1 VRRGEDRPGLV
12 LRLAGSADPVPPV
25 LRPPDPSVD
34 VWRDNA
40 GEVCAYT
47 YSAGGWHCMDWPAV
61 ARFCFDQAAD
71 AVVAWV
77 RPGVAWPAVERVH
90 RRGVVPAAL
99 QRLGFETL
107 HASAVRLPA
116 GVVGFLGHAGAGK
129 STLARAFGSAAGA
142 DPWSDDTLVL
152 DFGGD
157 DVAAVPIP
165 FDVGLRPPS
174 VQHFGN
180 GSSGVVVAGGG
191 RAPLRAL
198 MMLDRGSAR
207 ISVTPL
213 GARDALDAL
222 LPHACTFSMKD
233 AARRRQMVEH
243 YLTLAAR
250 AHVFR
255 LAYPTD
261 FGALPGVLEIVT
273 ATVAGRGT
281 GAARL
286 TRGEA

>member
-1 VRRGEDRPGLV
+1 MRQGEDRPGLV
-12 LRLAGSADPVPPV
+12 LRVAGPADPVPPV
-25 LRPPDPSVD
+25 RRPPDPSVD

-47 YSAGGWHCMDWPAV
+47 YSADGWHCMDWPAV
-61 ARFCFDQAAD
+61 ARFRFTESAD
-71 AVVAWV
+71 TVVAWPAADV
-77 RPGVAWPAVERVH
+77 GWPAVERVH
-90 RRGVVPAAL
+90 RRGLVPAAL

-107 HASAVRLPA
+107 HAGAVRLPA

-129 STLARAFGSAAGA
+129 STLARAFGAAAGA
-142 DPWSDDTLVL
+142 DPWADDTLVL
-152 DFGGD
+152 DFHGD

-174 VQHFGN
+174 VHHFGD
-180 GSSGVVVAGGG
+180 GPSGVIVAGGG
-191 RAPLRAL
+191 RARLRAL
-198 MMLDRGSAR
+198 MMLDRGSTR
-207 ISVTPL
+207 IAVTPL
-213 GARDALDAL
+213 GAREALDAL

-250 AHVFR
+250 TPVFR

-261 FGALPGVLEIVT
+261 FGALPAVLEIVT
-273 ATVAGRGT
+273 ATVAGRAAAGT
-281 GAARL
+281 
-286 TRGEA
+286 TVRGEA